1 MIGLVAVDKPKGPT
15 SRQITGKISRLF
27 GIKQAGHTG
36 TLDPM
41 ATGVLPVMLGR
52 ACKLINFLPD
62 KKAYI
67 ATMQFGI
74 KTDSGDI
81 TGNIV
86 SENSLIP
93 QKETF
98 EKALPMFVGEITQ
111 TPPVFSALKKD
122 GKPLYEYARKGIA
135 VEVPSRTVRIDSI
148 RLIDF
153 ADNKATIEVYCG
165 GGTYIRTLCED
176 IAEKCGALAAMTDLR
191 RIMDCGVPIE
201 SCHTVEE
208 IENASDLSELILS
221 PQEIFSNLNK
231 VILPEN
237 GEKYYLNG
245 GSISVKRLCGETAA
259 GRVLV
264 YTKGNYFAG
273 LGEIKDDMLSP
284 LWINT
289 EE

>member
-15 SRQITGKISRLF
+15 SRQITGKVSRLF
-27 GIKQAGHTG
+27 GTKQAGHTG

-62 KKAYI
+62 NKAYI

-81 TGNIV
+81 TGNVV
-86 SENSLIP
+86 SENSFAP
-93 QKETF
+93 TKEAF
-98 EKALPMFVGEITQ
+98 EKVLPLFVGEITQ

-122 GKPLYEYARKGIA
+122 GKPLYEYARKGID
-135 VEVPSRTVRIDSI
+135 VEVPSRIVRIDSI
-148 RLIDF
+148 KLLDF
-153 ADNKATIEVYCG
+153 AENKATIEVYCG

-176 IAEKCGALAAMTDLR
+176 LAEKCSCIATMTELR
-191 RIMDCGVPIE
+191 RIVDCGVPIE
-201 SCHTVEE
+201 ICHAPEE
-208 IENASDLSELILS
+208 MENAEDLSAFLVS
-221 PQEIFSNLNK
+221 VQDIFKGLNK

-245 GSISVKRLCGETAA
+245 GSIAVNRLGGDVVN

-264 YTKGNYFAG
+264 YTTRNYFAG
-273 LGEIKDDMLSP
+273 LGEIKEDMLSP